1 MAASREHQGLTISLI
16 IFVMLWL
23 VMSVISYV
31 LYSRDEEAIAKVTAA
46 DDKMKEWRTKAE
58 ENQGMLNEM
67 KKMVGFVEA
76 DSFDKVR
83 DKWKEDKEIYEEVY
97 VEEGDLDYSKLV
109 AHLADEIRQLDSR
122 LQVNRKA
129 VATLNLQI
137 AAAATIHLAELE
149 KKDATFATANN
160 AFVVKV
166 NGYDTRWE
174 KYTRDAAET
183 AKKFSLDKRIAAEA
197 ASKANTTI
205 TDINDKFQLAD
216 RLAKEAISK
225 LNKQTEIETEVADG
239 RITSTNQTTNRVYV
253 NLGRADALRPRITFS
268 VHGQNV
274 ANVAKAKPKAKIIIT
289 RLLDDPHMAEAQIVE
304 ESLSDPIIRGD
315 KLFSPLW
322 SPGRKIRFAFAGTV
336 DIDGDGRSDMKRIRD
351 LVAINNGII
360 DAWPGPDGA
369 MVGAGITTNTRYLV
383 VGDAKLKDAAA
394 TAARTSAIDKARE
407 NGVQQLSVVEFLDMV
422 GWKNSRRT
430 IRLGRGAKDSGFTR
444 RKSTDSFKP
453 RRP

>member
-23 VMSVISYV
+23 VMSVVSYV
-31 LYSRDEEAIAKVTAA
+31 LYSRDEGAIAKVTAA

-83 DKWKEDKEIYEEVY
+83 EKWKEDKKTYEEVY

-149 KKDATFATANN
+149 KKDATYAKANN

-174 KYTRDAAET
+174 GYTLAAAES
-183 AKKFSLDKRIAAEA
+183 AKKFALDKRIAAEA
-197 ASKANTTI
+197 A
-205 TDINDKFQLAD
+205 
-216 RLAKEAISK
+216 R
-225 LNKQTEIETEVADG
+225 
-239 RITSTNQTTNRVYV
+239 
-253 NLGRADALRPRITFS
+253 RPRW
-268 VHGQNV
+268 
-274 ANVAKAKPKAKIIIT
+274 
-289 RLLDDPHMAEAQIVE
+289 R
-304 ESLSDPIIRGD
+304 
-315 KLFSPLW
+315 
-322 SPGRKIRFAFAGTV
+322 
-336 DIDGDGRSDMKRIRD
+336 
-351 LVAINNGII
+351 
-360 DAWPGPDGA
+360 
-369 MVGAGITTNTRYLV
+369 
-383 VGDAKLKDAAA
+383 
-394 TAARTSAIDKARE
+394 
-407 NGVQQLSVVEFLDMV
+407 
-422 GWKNSRRT
+422 
-430 IRLGRGAKDSGFTR
+430 
-444 RKSTDSFKP
+444 
-453 RRP
+453 